1 MTEEN
6 ECYQHRRRFKKR
18 FPFQI
23 GKNRHGET
31 VNISRQ
37 HSGGYKRGHIQSFF
51 LQRVISS
58 GDENPAWPKYN
69 QRSEQQGKQ
78 IKSSVGKGQTGR
90 QRSRQI
96 NAQNFLPQ
104 GRIKNDRYGQKRSEE
119 H

>member
-37 HSGGYKRGHIQSFF
+37 HSGGYKRGHIQSLF

-58 GDENPAWPKYN
+58 GDENPAGPKYD
-69 QRSEQQGKQ
+69 QRGEQERKQ
-78 IKSSVGKGQTGR
+78 INSSIRKRQTNR
-90 QRSRQI
+90 QRSWQI
-96 NAQNFLPQ
+96 NAQN
-104 GRIKNDRYGQKRSEE
+104 
-119 H
+119 